1 MCGIVGF
8 ITSQLAT
15 GDTARVKS
23 MLETQKHRG
32 PDSLAYQILDDQVVL
47 GHNRLSIIDLSE
59 AANQPFFSNDRRFC
73 LVFNGEIYNYQ
84 ELRTELQQ
92 DYRFRTNS
100 DTEVLLA
107 AFIVWGESMLD
118 RLIGMFAFAIYD
130 LQKKELFLARDRF
143 GVKPFYYATNNA
155 GELVFASEIKALHA
169 AGIAKARNEV
179 MWSGYLVK
187 GLYQYEDQ
195 TFWEHIFQLRAG
207 HFARLK
213 VDEPLE
219 TLQQSRWYDFVGN
232 VHSLQEDTEAS
243 GRSEDEHLSHYKSL
257 LQNSIALRFR
267 SDVPVGFNLSGGLD
281 SSLLLSLVDELKPD
295 MPIEGFTF
303 YCNDER
309 YDELPWVEGLMSEKN
324 KPLNRVLLKAEDVEE
339 LSEQVMLFQDEP
351 YGGIPTLAYSK
362 IFKAAREKGTIVLL
376 DGQGMDEAW
385 AGYDYYHKK
394 SDSVVQGT
402 TNSPLK
408 PEVLKDDFV
417 NKVANIRY
425 PTPFKDELLN
435 KQYRDLFYTKI
446 PRALRFN
453 DRISMMH
460 STELREPFLDHRLV
474 EYAFAL
480 PRKLKV
486 KNGSSK
492 WALRKLAGSYIENDL
507 VLAPKRPLQTP
518 QREWLTGE
526 LFEWVEGHIEKL
538 GCHPWFD
545 NEALRNSWE
554 DFMKSDKQNT
564 FFLWQW
570 ISVQPDL

>member
-1 MCGIVGF
+1 MCGVAGF
-8 ITSQLAT
+8 ITGQLAT
-15 GDTARVKS
+15 GDSAKVES
-23 MLETQKHRG
+23 MLDAQKHRG
-32 PDSLAYQILDDQVVL
+32 PDSLAFQVLDDQVIL

-84 ELRTELQQ
+84 ELRAALQQ
-92 DYRFRTNS
+92 DYDFRTSS

-107 AFIVWGESMLD
+107 AFIVWGESMLN

-130 LQKKELFLARDRF
+130 RQKKELFLARDRF
-143 GVKPFYYATNNA
+143 GVKPFYYATTNT

-169 AGIAKARNEV
+169 AGIAKVRNEV
-179 MWSGYLVK
+179 MWSSYLAK
-187 GLYQYEDQ
+187 GLYQYEDH

-213 VDEPLE
+213 VDAPLE
-219 TLQQSRWYDFVGN
+219 VQQSRWYDFVGN
-232 VHSLQEDTEAS
+232 VNLLQEKTEVS
-243 GRSEDEHLSHYKSL
+243 RRSAEEHLAHYKSL

-281 SSLLLSLVDELKPD
+281 SSLLLSLVDEFKPD
-295 MPIEGFTF
+295 TPIEGFTF

-309 YDELPWVEGLMSEKN
+309 YDELPWVEGLVSEKN
-324 KPLNRVLLKAEDVEE
+324 KPLNRVLLEAENVQE

-362 IFKAAREKGTIVLL
+362 IFEAAREKGTIVLL

-385 AGYDYYHKK
+385 AGYDYYHRK
-394 SDSVVQGT
+394 SDSVVQGVT
-402 TNSPLK
+402 TSPLK
-408 PEVLKDDFV
+408 PEVLKEDFV
-417 NKVANIRY
+417 NKAANMRY

-480 PRKLKV
+480 PQEMKV

-492 WALRKLAGSYIENDL
+492 WALRKLASSYIEDDL
-507 VLAPKRPLQTP
+507 VLAPKRALQTP

-526 LFEWVEGHIEKL
+526 LLDWVEDHIEKL
-538 GCHPWFD
+538 SSHPWFD
-545 NEALRNSWE
+545 TEALRNSWE

-570 ISVQPDL
+570 ISVQPDK

>member
-1 MCGIVGF
+1 MCGIAGV
-8 ITSQLAT
+8 IIA
-15 GDTARVKS
+15 
-23 MLETQKHRG
+23 TQKINPKSLEPMLAAQRHRG
-32 PDSLAYQILDDQVVL
+32 PDSEQYVVLDDHVAF
-47 GHNRLSIIDLSE
+47 GHNRLAIIDLTDS
-59 AANQPFFSNDRRFC
+59 ANQPFYSADNRFC
-73 LVFNGEIYNYQ
+73 LVYNGEIYNY
-84 ELRTELQQ
+84 TELKRRLEPNYHFKTQ
-92 DYRFRTNS
+92 S

-107 AFIVWGESMLD
+107 AYLQWGVACLD
-118 RLIGMFAFAIYD
+118 EFIGMFSFAIYD
-130 LQKKELFLARDRF
+130 KQNKELFLARDRF
-143 GVKPFYYATNNA
+143 GVKPLYYAITNA

-169 AGIAKARNEV
+169 AGIAKVRNEV

-195 TFWEHIFQLRAG
+195 TFWEHVFQLRAG
-207 HFARLK
+207 HFARIK
-213 VDEPLE
+213 VDSPLE
-219 TLQQSRWYDFVGN
+219 ALEQSRWYDFVGN
-232 VHSLQEDTEAS
+232 VNSLMENAEISMQ
-243 GRSEDEHLSHYKSL
+243 SEDEHLAHYKSL

-281 SSLLLSLVDELKPD
+281 SSLLLSLVDELKPHT
-295 MPIEGFTF
+295 PIEGFTF

-309 YDELPWVEGLMSEKN
+309 YNELPWVEALVSEKN
-324 KPLNRVLLKAEDVEE
+324 KPLNRVLLEAEDVQE

-362 IFKAAREKGTIVLL
+362 IFEQAREKGIIVLL

-385 AGYDYYHKK
+385 AGYDYYHRK
-394 SDSVVQGT
+394 SDSVVQGVAK
-402 TNSPLK
+402 SPLK
-408 PEVLKDDFV
+408 PEVLKGDFV
-417 NKVANIRY
+417 KKAANTWY
-425 PTPFKDELLN
+425 PTPFKEELLN

-453 DRISMMH
+453 DRISMMY

-480 PRKLKV
+480 PLEMKV

-492 WALRKLAGSYIENDL
+492 WALRKLATSYIEDDL

-526 LFEWVEGHIEKL
+526 LLSWVEGHIEKL
-538 GCHPWFD
+538 SNHPWFD
-545 NEALRNSWE
+545 AEALRSSWE

-570 ISVQPDL
+570 ISV